1 MSSKTE
7 VFKNWSLQTK
17 TKKNFAAESNDEIR
31 LESTFMAVG
40 IKLKKKPGKLNE
52 AVSGLSL
59 AIELDCTH
67 N

>member
-1 MSSKTE
+1 MPPKTE

-40 IKLKKKPGKLNE
+40 IKLKKK
-52 AVSGLSL
+52 AR
-59 AIELDCTH
+59 
-67 N
+67 

>member
-17 TKKNFAAESNDEIR
+17 TNNFAVESNDEIR